1 MADTVRFSE
10 TLAGRLAGQDV
21 RFLLTVVTPDIAAL
35 VVDPDHR
42 SPAWGCVLADWLS
55 PAPLS
60 VVDGR
65 LDLFVDVSGDRRVV
79 EMRYRLVLRAVDGR
93 GYTLLGTKTL
103 RRRWWI
109 WTFPWDATTLAT
121 RLVDEQGALVA
132 EGVLRQ
138 GIVGVLA
145 QGATFR
151 ASSVRAWAG
160 FMRYYI
166 ATVLGV
172 YLRTSGS
179 RVHPGP

>member
-10 TLAGRLAGQDV
+10 TLAGALGGRDT
-21 RFLLTVVTPDIAAL
+21 RFLLTVVTPDIAAM
-35 VVDPDHR
+35 VADPDHR

-55 PAPLS
+55 PAPLT
-60 VVDGR
+60 VTDGR

-79 EMRYRLVLRAVDGR
+79 EMRYRLELRAVDQHQ
-93 GYTLLGTKTL
+93 YVLLGTKTL

-121 RLVDEQGALVA
+121 RLEDAQGTTIA

-138 GIVGVLA
+138 GIIGVLA

-151 ASSVRAWAG
+151 ATSIGAYIA
-160 FMRYYI
+160 FMRYYVG
-166 ATVLGV
+166 TVIGV
-172 YLRTSGS
+172 YLRTSRS
-179 RVHPGP
+179 

>member
-10 TLAGRLAGQDV
+10 TLAGTLAGQDT
-21 RFLLTVVTPDIAAL
+21 RFLLTVVTPDIATL
-35 VVDPDHR
+35 VADPDHR

-55 PAPLS
+55 PAPLT
-60 VVDGR
+60 VTDGR

-79 EMRYRLVLRAVDGR
+79 EMRYRLALRAVDQR
-93 GYTLLGTKTL
+93 QYVLLGTKTL

-121 RLVDEQGALVA
+121 RLEDAQGATIA

-151 ASSVRAWAG
+151 ATSIGAYLA
-160 FMRYYI
+160 FMRYYVG
-166 ATVLGV
+166 TVIGV
-172 YLRTSGS
+172 YLRTSRS
-179 RVHPGP
+179 